1 MWMLRASLTCL
12 ALALMA
18 LVFVPL
24 LVAKILA
31 ASFTFLF
38 VLFLVLGLRNVD
50 RFAT

>member
-1 MWMLRASLTCL
+1 MWMLRVSLTCL

-24 LVAKILA
+24 AVAKIFA
-31 ASFTFLF
+31 VGFAFLF
-38 VLFLVLGLRNVD
+38 VLFLVLGLNKVD